1 MSKVLNTVKILNSY
15 STTLNYVCKTFL
27 VFLDARSGFSVV
39 LIANDVGA
47 PIETSSAIIN
57 LAILVNNKI
66 FKNYQKLIRRKQQT
80 STEKLF
86 YYQGANWY
94 NSKHWQML
102 IWFKRNLHEGKMEK
116 KIILRR
122 KKKKKKQK
130 KKVK

>member
-39 LIANDVGA
+39 LIANDVGT

-86 YYQGANWY
+86 Y
-94 NSKHWQML
+94 
-102 IWFKRNLHEGKMEK
+102 
-116 KIILRR
+116 
-122 KKKKKKQK
+122 
-130 KKVK
+130 